1 MKRTK
6 ILLLTVLIFFIQIT
20 QIISQE
26 ADKYLQ
32 ELIAEAIEVSPSI
45 KALTDK
51 KDASQTRIAQNSN
64 LPDPVLNLGLAN
76 LPTNSFS
83 FTQEPMTGKIIGLSQ
98 GIPFPGKLS
107 AVEQVQSK
115 DVEINQQEI
124 EDKRNEIRNE
134 VTQIYYDLRFTREA
148 IRIAEENKNLLI
160 KIAEVVRTKYSV
172 SSASQQNVIKTEV
185 EITIINDKIEEL
197 KGKEGGLLASL
208 NAQLLR
214 ESDSKI
220 ITTNV
225 PKIMEKN
232 ITMKLLN
239 SLATSERPFLKGIEI
254 SKDKAGL
261 MKELAEYEFY
271 PNFNLSVSY
280 SQRDE
285 ISKTNTD
292 LNDFLTVM
300 AGVTIPI
307 NYGGKKSSKVEEAK
321 FIKSMFTNQYD
332 ASLQMLE
339 KEFGKSIARL
349 EELTKRENLIELGLL
364 PQAKQSLEAA
374 MAGYQVND
382 IDFLNV
388 IDAQNRLFDIET
400 KLYSIRTQYYKETAK
415 LEFLT
420 GSIL

>member
-1 MKRTK
+1 MKRNK
-6 ILLLTVLIFFIQIT
+6 ILVLTVLIFFVQIT
-20 QIISQE
+20 QINSQE
-26 ADKYLQ
+26 ADKYLK
-32 ELIAEAIEVSPSI
+32 ELISEAIEVSPSI
-45 KALTDK
+45 KALADK

-64 LPDPVLNLGLAN
+64 LPDPVLKLGLAN

-98 GIPFPGKLS
+98 GIPFPGKLG
-107 AVEQVQSK
+107 AVEQVRSK

-124 EDKRNEIRNE
+124 EDRSNEIRNE

-148 IRIAEENKNLLI
+148 SRIAEENKNLLI
-160 KIAEVVRTKYSV
+160 KIAEVVRTKYAV
-172 SSASQQNVIKTEV
+172 SKASQQNVIKTEV

-197 KGKEGGLLASL
+197 KGKEMGLLASL
-208 NAQLLR
+208 NALLLR

-225 PKIMEKN
+225 PKIIGKN
-232 ITMKLLN
+232 ISLKLLN
-239 SLATSERPFLKGIEI
+239 SLAASERPFLKGIAI
-254 SKDKAGL
+254 SKDKADL

-280 SQRDE
+280 NQRDK
-285 ISKTNTD
+285 ISKSNTD
-292 LNDFLTVM
+292 LIDFLTVM

-374 MAGYQVND
+374 MAGYQVNE

-400 KLYSIRTQYYKETAK
+400 KLYNIRTQYYKETAK